1 LPPRTRIEF
10 DGRGFLALRT
20 KEFVEILPEVLLY
33 FVLFNTSSAVI
44 PDIPEMFLVFG
55 LLVSAIVLFACS
67 RMRFDLIALIVLLA
81 LMVLGI
87 LTPAEG
93 LAGFANP
100 IVITIAGLFVVG
112 GALMETG
119 VADRLGKLMGRIVG
133 TRESSILIATM
144 AVGATLSGFMSS
156 TGTTA
161 VLLPVIVSV
170 ARTAR
175 INPSK
180 LLIPLSFSTLLGGT
194 LTLIGTPPN
203 IVVSNQLSEN
213 GVEGFGFFTFLP
225 IGLILLVVGMSFMV
239 LIGRHMLPNSPSS
252 SGDADR
258 PFEYISKTE
267 LAADYNLISQSYRLK
282 VRYSS
287 PLVGQTLASSSLGR
301 RYGVT
306 VMEIQNRES
315 DYQPL
320 EEPCPVTPAT
330 LIKPLSVLHVQGT
343 AEDVKRLATEKDLLM
358 VKDEDLSLKPGPMS
372 RQLGLA
378 EVLMPPRSQL
388 LGKTLSEINFRDRY
402 GVSVLGIKRLG
413 NPIAS
418 NLKNVALL
426 FGDTLLVEGTWDRI
440 RLLQGEAQD
449 FIVVSQPEEI
459 ELVTR
464 PLQRAKWA
472 MAILLIMIVAMTAG
486 WLPVVTAVMLA
497 AVAMVMAGCLNME
510 QTYRYMNWE
519 SVVLIAAMLPMSTAL
534 EKTGG
539 VTFVAE
545 AMTDYIGQLGP
556 LALLAGVFILTSLF
570 SHFISNTATA
580 VLIAPIAFQAAVALG
595 VAPQPFMM
603 GVAVAA
609 STSFGT
615 PVATPS
621 NTLVYGPGGY
631 RFGDYLKVGLSM
643 QLLILIVCLFVLPIL
658 FPF

>member
-1 LPPRTRIEF
+1 M
-10 DGRGFLALRT
+10 
-20 KEFVEILPEVLLY
+20 
-33 FVLFNTSSAVI
+33 I
-44 PDIPEMFLVFG
+44 PVIPEMFLVFG
-55 LLVSAIVLFACS
+55 LLMVAICLFATS
-67 RMRFDLIALIVLLA
+67 RLRFDLIALMILLA

-87 LTPAEG
+87 LSPAEG

-119 VADRLGKLMGRIVG
+119 VADRLGKIMGRIVG
-133 TRESSILIATM
+133 TRESAILIATM

-161 VLLPVIVSV
+161 VLLPVIISV
-170 ARTAR
+170 ARSAR

-180 LLIPLSFSTLLGGT
+180 LLIPLSFATLLGGT

-203 IVVSNQLSEN
+203 IVVSNQLSDN
-213 GVEGFGFFTFLP
+213 GVEGFNFFTFLP
-225 IGLILLVVGMSFMV
+225 VGLILLGVGMTFMLLV
-239 LIGRHMLPNSPSS
+239 GRHLLPNSTRS
-252 SGDADR
+252 SGESDR

-267 LAADYNLISQSYRLK
+267 LAVDYDLKSHSCRLK

-287 PLVGQTLASSSLGR
+287 PLAGKSLATSNLGR

-306 VMEIQNRES
+306 VMEIQNRDS

-320 EEPCPVTPAT
+320 EEPTPVTPAT
-330 LIKPLSVLHVQGT
+330 MIRPLSVLHVQGLP
-343 AEDVKRLATEKDLLM
+343 EDVKKLANEQDLLV
-358 VKDEDLSLKPGPMS
+358 VKDEDQSSKPGPLS

-388 LGKTLSEINFRDRY
+388 LGKTLSEINFRERY

-418 NLKNVALL
+418 NLKNVSLL

-440 RLLQGEAQD
+440 RLLQGESQD

-459 ELVTR
+459 ELLTR

-472 MAILLIMIVAMTAG
+472 MAILLMMIVAMTAG

-497 AVAMVMAGCLNME
+497 AVAMVLAGCLNME
-510 QTYRYMNWE
+510 QIYRYMNWE

-539 VTFVAE
+539 VTFVAQT
-545 AMTDYIGQLGP
+545 MTDYIGQLGP
-556 LALLAGVFILTSLF
+556 LALLAGVFLLTSLF

-580 VLIAPIAFQAAVALG
+580 VLIAPIAFQAAVASG
-595 VAPQPFMM
+595 IAPQPFMM
-603 GVAVAA
+603 AVAVAA

-631 RFGDYLKVGLSM
+631 RFSDYLRVGLSM
-643 QLLILIVCLFVLPIL
+643 QLLILIVCLLVLPIL